1 MAIVISRLA
10 GNCKTLIYMT
20 ICGILLKQPL
30 TFHRPVGKRLKLR
43 IFNLFPDGDT
53 IARGEG
59 GDDYLF

>member
-1 MAIVISRLA
+1 MAIVIFRLA

-53 IARGEG
+53 IARGEDNG
-59 GDDYLF
+59 DYLF